1 MLNLQ
6 TPNRAKGSSMGF
18 PLFGIPQS
26 LHSALAERAE
36 LALKRELLTKGCVV
50 FCGAQGASELETRK
64 LARKEQA
71 SFLAVSEE
79 DLSTAWLAEHVD
91 EIDVLMVDGDYLGD
105 IEDTVDFCLQVRR
118 AAPGLPLVLIS
129 SEMRG
134 DDFTCERMQA
144 CDVTIKSGFAQE
156 RLGAAIRA
164 AYENNAYF
172 LASRS

>member
-1 MLNLQ
+1 MLNLL
-6 TPNRAKGSSMGF
+6 TPNRAKGPSQ
-18 PLFGIPQS
+18 GIPMTGIPKT
-26 LHSALAERAE
+26 LYSALAQRAE
-36 LALKRELLTKGCVV
+36 LALERKLLTKGCIV
-50 FCGAQGASELETRK
+50 FCGASGPAEIEARK
-64 LARKEQA
+64 LARKEHA
-71 SFLAVSEE
+71 TFLVGPEE

-105 IEDTVDFCLQVRR
+105 VEDTIDFCLQVRR
-118 AAPGLPLVLIS
+118 AAPSLPIILIS

-144 CDVTIKSGFAQE
+144 CDVSVKSGFSE
-156 RLGAAIRA
+156 TRLGAAIRA